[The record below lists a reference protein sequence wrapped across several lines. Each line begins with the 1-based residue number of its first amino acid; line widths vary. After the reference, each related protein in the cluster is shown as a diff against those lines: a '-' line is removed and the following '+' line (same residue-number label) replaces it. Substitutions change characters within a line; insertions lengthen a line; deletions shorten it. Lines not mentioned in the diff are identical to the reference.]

1 MTIATGTNE
10 ELAGHEETNPL
21 IAKYTAS
28 VSGVVPTFNSGY
40 QYTVNETE
48 SNGIYTVEIT
58 SYTDFT
64 SCSFKNKS
72 KLLTVEYLKVT
83 DKVTNMS
90 DMFSSCYR
98 LTQLDTSNWD
108 TSQVTNMDSIFASC
122 SDLTQLDV
130 SNWDTSNVTN
140 MRYTFYYCE
149 SLTQLD
155 VSKWNT
161 NKITDMRNLFGGC
174 YQLTTIGN
182 VSNWDT
188 SSVTNMDGMFSY
200 CYQLAQLDVS
210 NFDTSKVTNMSS
222 MFYYCSQLTQLDVSN
237 FDTKNVT
244 TMRSM
249 FSNCSSLTQLDL
261 SNFDTSSVTDMDYM
275 FSNCSQLIQLDVSNF
290 DTSNATRTS
299 NMFASC
305 SSLNEIIATNV
316 STSTLSKLIA
326 KIPTKTSDSYG
337 TIKAKNIT
345 NEITSSANAKYWN
358 VTDKMLIARYT
369 ANISG
374 VVPTFNSGYQY
385 TVNETESDGVY
396 TVELYSGTDFT
407 ICSFKNKYNL
417 LTVEYLKVTD
427 KVTDMSYMFRY
438 CNSLTS
444 IGDISKWNTS
454 NVTNMSHMFE
464 YCSELTQLDLSN
476 WNTSNVTD
484 MNNMFYYCIKLTQL
498 GVSNWDTGKVTDMTN
513 MFYNCSK
520 LTQLDVSNWDTSNV
534 TNMKGM
540 FQYCS
545 KLTQL
550 DLSNWNTSKV
560 TSMTSTFYN
569 CSKLTQLDI
578 SNWDTSKVT
587 DMKDMFY
594 YCSLLNNI
602 IATNVSTSTLSTL
615 VTALPTKTSDSYG
628 TIKVTNT
635 TDEITSSAKAKY
647 WNISVP
653 MIMARY
659 TTNASGVIPVF
670 NEGYQYT
677 VNETESNGIYT
688 VELYSYN
695 DCTSISFADK
705 KELLEVYYVNTS
717 KLTSAYNLFYNCA
730 NLTYVDLRNSD
741 FSNIETIERM
751 FTSCVNLLAIDG
763 LNDLDVSKVTNFGA
777 MFRRCS
783 KLTNI
788 DVSKWDTSSGIIMSG
803 IFTDC
808 SNLIEINI
816 ANWDMS
822 HANSVSQM
830 FYGCSAL
837 MKLKMTVNL
846 NQEAVTTYWFNKCN
860 SLIDVQI
867 FNFDTYTINKVI
879 DELPTRSVNNQG
891 SLIIPKIDNSINTAT
906 ADSKYWIVSP
916 DPTNIRQIHLGDTT
930 VSNLYI
936 GEVGVKKVYLG
947 EVLVYENKQTVDNVD
962 TLYNEFTSTLFI
974 LKENALT
981 YDEEELT
988 LNINNNIIRVEC
1000 DEENSNLNIGGDK

>member
-21 IAKYTAS
+21 IAKYTANK
-28 VSGVVPTFNSGY
+28 SGVVPT
-40 QYTVNETE
+40 
-48 SNGIYTVEIT
+48 
-58 SYTDFT
+58 
-64 SCSFKNKS
+64 
-72 KLLTVEYLKVT
+72 
-83 DKVTNMS
+83 
-90 DMFSSCYR
+90 
-98 LTQLDTSNWD
+98 
-108 TSQVTNMDSIFASC
+108 
-122 SDLTQLDV
+122 
-130 SNWDTSNVTN
+130 
-140 MRYTFYYCE
+140 
-149 SLTQLD
+149 
-155 VSKWNT
+155 
-161 NKITDMRNLFGGC
+161 
-174 YQLTTIGN
+174 
-182 VSNWDT
+182 
-188 SSVTNMDGMFSY
+188 
-200 CYQLAQLDVS
+200 
-210 NFDTSKVTNMSS
+210 
-222 MFYYCSQLTQLDVSN
+222 
-237 FDTKNVT
+237 
-244 TMRSM
+244 
-249 FSNCSSLTQLDL
+249 
-261 SNFDTSSVTDMDYM
+261 
-275 FSNCSQLIQLDVSNF
+275 
-290 DTSNATRTS
+290 
-299 NMFASC
+299 
-305 SSLNEIIATNV
+305 
-316 STSTLSKLIA
+316 
-326 KIPTKTSDSYG
+326 
-337 TIKAKNIT
+337 
-345 NEITSSANAKYWN
+345 
-358 VTDKMLIARYT
+358 
-369 ANISG
+369 
-374 VVPTFNSGYQY
+374 
-385 TVNETESDGVY
+385 
-396 TVELYSGTDFT
+396 
-407 ICSFKNKYNL
+407 
-417 LTVEYLKVTD
+417 
-427 KVTDMSYMFRY
+427 
-438 CNSLTS
+438 
-444 IGDISKWNTS
+444 
-454 NVTNMSHMFE
+454 
-464 YCSELTQLDLSN
+464 
-476 WNTSNVTD
+476 
-484 MNNMFYYCIKLTQL
+484 
-498 GVSNWDTGKVTDMTN
+498 
-513 MFYNCSK
+513 
-520 LTQLDVSNWDTSNV
+520 
-534 TNMKGM
+534 
-540 FQYCS
+540 
-545 KLTQL
+545 
-550 DLSNWNTSKV
+550 
-560 TSMTSTFYN
+560 
-569 CSKLTQLDI
+569 
-578 SNWDTSKVT
+578 
-587 DMKDMFY
+587 
-594 YCSLLNNI
+594 
-602 IATNVSTSTLSTL
+602 
-615 VTALPTKTSDSYG
+615 
-628 TIKVTNT
+628 
-635 TDEITSSAKAKY
+635 
-647 WNISVP
+647 
-653 MIMARY
+653 
-659 TTNASGVIPVF
+659 F

-763 LNDLDVSKVTNFGA
+763 LNDLDVSKVHNMGGLFSDCRKLLEINVSDWDVSKVTNFGA
-777 MFRRCS
+777 IFRRCS

-879 DELPTRSVNNQG
+879 DELPTRSINNQG

-981 YDEEELT
+981 YDEEELA